1 MPVSINS
8 DILLTEVFQHLD
20 FTTAVLP
27 QCTVY
32 LGLSEKLVKGI
43 AVLEDSSHY
52 HPCTQATVNEKI

>member
-20 FTTAVLP
+20 FTTPVLP
-27 QCTVY
+27 QWTVY

-43 AVLEDSSHY
+43 AVLEDSSYY